1 MVSERYVNT
10 LKPGN
15 VFRDWLVHEIG
26 NKLSNKKS
34 EARVFLI
41 NGASHTVCRYEF
53 KGEDYGVV
61 AKFYAEPK
69 GWRRN
74 YDPERSMKKEFKML
88 KRVESLIDVPRPVG
102 MKKKFSCA
110 LVTEY
115 VKGSP
120 LYKFMKTEDSL
131 YDKLTSVAQVQRSL
145 HEQTK
150 IDYRKDKEFALFHK
164 VLNQLRLDRSTRR
177 RFDDLLGRWWFS
189 SLLNAPHGCL
199 IHNDA
204 NPVNYLFN
212 HDKTY
217 ALDFESAW
225 NHANFVHDLG
235 IVSAELKNYFGWSAK
250 RWQKAEPYI
259 GHYLWHYSRSKD
271 EFHSITTALPFF
283 MALGLLRTARLGL
296 DPGHR
301 EFILKEALACLNS
314 KDLEGSG

>member
-26 NKLSNKKS
+26 DKLDNKKN
-34 EARVFLI
+34 EVRVFLI
-41 NGASHTVCRYEF
+41 SGASHTVCRYEF

-74 YDPERSMKKEFKML
+74 YDPVRSMKKEFSML
-88 KRVESLIDVPRPVG
+88 KRIESFIDIPRPIG
-102 MKKKFSCA
+102 MKKKFSCV

-115 VKGSP
+115 IKGRP
-120 LYKFMKTEDSL
+120 LFKFIKTEEYL
-131 YDKLTSVAQVQRSL
+131 YDKLTAVAQVQRSL
-145 HEQTK
+145 HDRTRT
-150 IDYRKDKEFALFHK
+150 DYRKDKEFGRFHK
-164 VLNQLRLDRSTRR
+164 ILNQLRLDRSTRMK
-177 RFDDLLGRWWFS
+177 FDNLLGRWWYS
-189 SLLNAPHGCL
+189 SLLDLTQGCL

-212 HDKTY
+212 NNKAY

-259 GHYLWHYSRSKD
+259 GHYLWNYSRSEN
-271 EFHSITTALPFF
+271 EFHRITRAVPFF
-283 MALGLLRTARLGL
+283 MALGLLRMARLGL
-296 DPGHR
+296 DTGHR

-314 KDLEGSG
+314 KDLDGSG